1 MLNLNLKF
9 TNQDSEINSTFSQL
23 TQTLQTM
30 NQDVSIRYIEHISY
44 LSTLLNF
51 EKVIE
56 FGYLSISFSLIL
68 LNFHQTES
76 IQDQLIPSHIESIK
90 KLHNFLVKFSLK
102 KTKLSA
108 TISKKIQSSI
118 LKFLNSYNSLITESK
133 DLYTSPIY
141 YKICILSMIMNQ
153 FSETPFAL
161 SLVAFMNVIK
171 FPLTSL
177 LFPAYTNTS
186 IPYLPMYSHKAYT
199 LVLDLDETL
208 IHKKNNEY
216 LIRPGAVEFLEK
228 LKNHYEIVL
237 FTAASPMHADAA
249 MKIIDPFGHIKLRL
263 YNRHITFDEGVI
275 LKDINLLGRDLDK
288 TIIVDNLSGNFRNLP
303 KNGICIETWTGDE
316 NDTKLYKLAL
326 ELEKI
331 PYLSKDVQDSIAILN
346 KLY

>member
-1 MLNLNLKF
+1 M
-9 TNQDSEINSTFSQL
+9 
-23 TQTLQTM
+23 
-30 NQDVSIRYIEHISY
+30 
-44 LSTLLNF
+44 
-51 EKVIE
+51 
-56 FGYLSISFSLIL
+56 
-68 LNFHQTES
+68 
-76 IQDQLIPSHIESIK
+76 
-90 KLHNFLVKFSLK
+90 
-102 KTKLSA
+102 
-108 TISKKIQSSI
+108 
-118 LKFLNSYNSLITESK
+118 
-133 DLYTSPIY
+133 
-141 YKICILSMIMNQ
+141 YKR
-153 FSETPFAL
+153 
-161 SLVAFMNVIK
+161 V
-171 FPLTSL
+171 
-177 LFPAYTNTS
+177 
-186 IPYLPMYSHKAYT
+186 
-199 LVLDLDETL
+199 
-208 IHKKNNEY
+208 KKNNEY